1 MSTKSGWSY
10 WILKWFAAPANFLLT
25 LQPALIL
32 HNHQIFCLMHNLTER
47 NERQARTH
55 ALILAI
61 GLHLSLGFLLYTQ
74 MSTDNAAPQT
84 AQQTKV
90 NVAKET
96 ATPVVKTV
104 SQP

>member
-1 MSTKSGWSY
+1 
-10 WILKWFAAPANFLLT
+10 
-25 LQPALIL
+25 
-32 HNHQIFCLMHNLTER
+32 MHNLTER
-47 NERQARTH
+47 NERQARMH

-74 MSTDNAAPQT
+74 MSTDNAAPKT

>member
-1 MSTKSGWSY
+1 
-10 WILKWFAAPANFLLT
+10 
-25 LQPALIL
+25 
-32 HNHQIFCLMHNLTER
+32 MHNLTER

-74 MSTDNAAPQT
+74 MSGDSASPKT
-84 AQQTKV
+84 AQPTKV
-90 NVAKET
+90 NVANEP
-96 ATPVVKTV
+96 ATPVAKTV